1 MQDQD
6 KIVISGQFGK
16 FLRNYWFILLFIGGL
31 IVAWTNIQ
39 GSIADHEKRVTK
51 LEVQYENALKG
62 LQSLKETMIQI
73 KTIVELIQT
82 NTKQQ

>member
-6 KIVISGQFGK
+6 KIVINGQFPK
-16 FLRNYWFILLFIGGL
+16 FLRNYWILVVFIGGL
-31 IVAWTNIQ
+31 IVAWANIQ
-39 GSIADHEKRVTK
+39 SSIKDHEKRVTK
-51 LEVQYENALKG
+51 LEIQYENALKD

-82 NTKQQ
+82 NTKQ